1 MSTWW
6 PQPILKDN
14 DSSRVTEWVEAVGSP
29 LDITRRN
36 PVEKYLCIVHYRDYL
51 TGSAPGSMKNIF
63 TNLLYLRLLGNEVKE
78 RKFSSCSCC
87 IMMIY
92 NNNNKILAVDVY
104 CNKWTAIMPRRS
116 SFLFADKKWTKFTY
130 CKTELRNVFIC
141 VFLIYIKRSG
151 ISPHC
156 KSAVVI
162 YRHFSYIVYN
172 SGGNGTNC
180 AFLFVPN

>member
-1 MSTWW
+1 M
-6 PQPILKDN
+6 
-14 DSSRVTEWVEAVGSP
+14 GSP

-87 IMMIY
+87 IIMIY

-104 CNKWTAIMPRRS
+104 CNKWTA
-116 SFLFADKKWTKFTY
+116 K
-130 CKTELRNVFIC
+130 
-141 VFLIYIKRSG
+141 G
-151 ISPHC
+151 
-156 KSAVVI
+156 
-162 YRHFSYIVYN
+162 
-172 SGGNGTNC
+172 
-180 AFLFVPN
+180 AFLKCNYAASFELPVCGYKMNQIHLL